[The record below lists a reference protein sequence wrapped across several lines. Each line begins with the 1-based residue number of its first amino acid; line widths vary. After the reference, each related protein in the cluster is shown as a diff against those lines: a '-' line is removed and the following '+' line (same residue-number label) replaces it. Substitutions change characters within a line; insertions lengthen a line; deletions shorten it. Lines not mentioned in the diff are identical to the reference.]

1 MLIRILVESPP
12 KPTNRFIETIRK
24 NVKYPNNDGNCGAW
38 DCLNRE
44 QRKFLVECANYMES
58 MEYVLQEKI
67 LNK

>member
-1 MLIRILVESPP
+1 MLIKVTAGQLP

-24 NVKYPNNDGNCGAW
+24 NVKYPNDDGDYGAW

-44 QRKFLVECANYMES
+44 QRKFLVECADYMES

>member
-1 MLIRILVESPP
+1 MLIRILVEPLP

-24 NVKYPNNDGNCGAW
+24 NVKYPNSNGDYGAW

-44 QRKFLVECANYMES
+44 QREFLVECADYMES

-67 LNK
+67 LGK